1 MDKNRNL
8 RNDNIVNYNEN
19 NDHPKNGGHKNDN
32 VKNDRPR
39 RGSIKSDNTKVEN
52 KAAEKGMLTGMFR
65 DRRSTEN
72 AYNSMHE
79 RGYTE
84 DEINLVMSKETHE
97 KYFSEDKEETELGNK
112 AAAGSGA
119 GSAIGGA
126 IGAVAGVIAAIG
138 TSVVIPG
145 LGLVVAGPI
154 AAGLAGAGA
163 GGIAGGIIGALVG
176 WGIPKERAKIYESGI
191 NDGHIVMGVQP
202 KNEEDAK
209 HFERTWHENDARE
222 VHR

>member
-1 MDKNRNL
+1 MEHNNNNPNRDRDKNLNRDRNL
-8 RNDNIVNYNEN
+8 NSDNGNNRNNEN
-19 NDHPKNGGHKNDN
+19 
-32 VKNDRPR
+32 
-39 RGSIKSDNTKVEN
+39 KSGK
-52 KAAEKGMLTGMFR
+52 KGMLTGMFS
-65 DRRSTEN
+65 DRKSTEK

-97 KYFSEDKEETELGNK
+97 KYFSDDKEETELGNK

-119 GSAIGGA
+119 GSAIGGT
-126 IGAVAGVIAAIG
+126 IGAITGVVAAIG
-138 TSVVIPG
+138 TSIVIPG

-191 NDGHIVMGVQP
+191 KDGHIVMGVKP
-202 KNEEDAK
+202 KNDEDAK
-209 HFERTWHENDARE
+209 YIEKNWHDNNGQE

>member
-1 MDKNRNL
+1 MDREKNL
-8 RNDNIVNYNEN
+8 RNDNLKNA
-19 NDHPKNGGHKNDN
+19 NGGNLKDDN
-32 VKNDRPR
+32 RA
-39 RGSIKSDNTKVEN
+39 T
-52 KAAEKGMLTGMFR
+52 EKGMLTGMFR

-97 KYFSEDKEETELGNK
+97 KYFSDDKEETELGHK

-119 GSAIGGA
+119 GSAIGGT
-126 IGAVAGVIAAIG
+126 IGAVAGIIAAIG

-176 WGIPKERAKIYESGI
+176 WGIPKERAKLYESGI
-191 NDGHIVMGVQP
+191 KDGHIVLGVKP
-202 KNEEDAK
+202 KNDEDAEY
-209 HFERTWHENDARE
+209 FEKNWQENDARE